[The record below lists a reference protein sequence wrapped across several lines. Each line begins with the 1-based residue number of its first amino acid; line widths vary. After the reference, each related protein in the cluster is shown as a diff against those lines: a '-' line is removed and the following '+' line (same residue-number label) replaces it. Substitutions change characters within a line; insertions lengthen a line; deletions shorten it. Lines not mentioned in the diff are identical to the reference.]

1 MANFMDK
8 DDDLDAAFVCKRVTH
23 GVTICILY
31 GIDDLMTRNYCVE
44 SVRRFDLKPHTSK
57 VLGLT
62 YHTQSPTTDLP
73 PQQKYSSDL
82 SLFCFALK

>member
-31 GIDDLMTRNYCVE
+31 GYWWLNDEKLLCRICTTF
-44 SVRRFDLKPHTSK
+44 RFKTA
-57 VLGLT
+57 
-62 YHTQSPTTDLP
+62 Y
-73 PQQKYSSDL
+73 
-82 SLFCFALK
+82 F

>member
-1 MANFMDK
+1 MTLTLHLSVKELHM
-8 DDDLDAAFVCKRVTH
+8 
-23 GVTICILY
+23 GSLY
-31 GIDDLMTRNYCVE
+31 VSCMVIDDLMTRNYCVE